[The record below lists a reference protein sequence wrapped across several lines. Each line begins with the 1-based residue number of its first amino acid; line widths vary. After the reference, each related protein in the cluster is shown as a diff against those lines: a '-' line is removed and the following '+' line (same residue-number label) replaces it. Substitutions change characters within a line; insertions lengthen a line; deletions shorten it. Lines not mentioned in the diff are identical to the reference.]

1 MSRFESSY
9 DIKIRSFLNA
19 LSAKYR
25 RMNEM
30 EVQSVQGVSFS
41 EVRKVKVRE
50 LIISSHL
57 KEYSTNKLFFII
69 SIYIFVSIN

>member
-1 MSRFESSY
+1 
-9 DIKIRSFLNA
+9 
-19 LSAKYR
+19 
-25 RMNEM
+25 M
-30 EVQSVQGVSFS
+30 EVSFS

-69 SIYIFVSIN
+69 SIYIFVYINYT